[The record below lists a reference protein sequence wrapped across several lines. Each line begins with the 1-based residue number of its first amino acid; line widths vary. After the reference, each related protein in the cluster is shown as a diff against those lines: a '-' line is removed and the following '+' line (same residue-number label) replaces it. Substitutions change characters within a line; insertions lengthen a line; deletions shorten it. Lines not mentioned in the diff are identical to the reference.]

1 MAVIVEEP
9 ATARVTANCPV
20 PADKLAV
27 AGSPALLSLE
37 VRATEGVEEVTM
49 FQYASVALTVY
60 KSGIAATCPVGVPV
74 FPDVVPGAADSP
86 GRRICSLFTT
96 PAPTVTAALVAEINA
111 DELA

>member
-1 MAVIVEEP
+1 V
-9 ATARVTANCPV
+9 
-20 PADKLAV
+20 
-27 AGSPALLSLE
+27 
-37 VRATEGVEEVTM
+37 
-49 FQYASVALTVY
+49 SVAFTVTE
-60 KSGIAATCPVGVPV
+60 KAPPAFCPVGVPV